1 KPPFTNLWDQPGYLG
16 EPYVRGSLVPLLE
29 QGHVD
34 LVISG
39 HAHAYERGARNGIT
53 YVIVG
58 GAGGAL
64 DTVPQTPPWP
74 FIAVAQPVHHFAI
87 LEGSGRQLPWT
98 GFARRDHAVD
108 SLVLASSTG
117 GPGVPPPGGP

>member
-1 KPPFTNLWDQPGYLG
+1 
-16 EPYVRGSLVPLLE
+16 YVRGSLVPLLE

-87 LEGSGRQLPWT
+87 LEVPGRQLHGP
-98 GFARRDHAVD
+98 AYDRSDYVID
-108 SLVLASSTG
+108 SLVLASAT
-117 GPGVPPPGGP
+117 GVPVVPALEGGR